1 MFNEKVI
8 SLKKVLFILIGILCA
23 VSAGAVKY
31 GTLYRDPRRGFIY
44 TISSS
49 HNSAASAGLAPAPV
63 ATMGSVSRGAGLSRS
78 RGVSSTM
85 GSISVAMPVAVAPMS
100 GIRTAAATVSGGVT
114 TYEAENENS
123 YSPTASYKSRG
134 IRKSTDWHG
143 KPEGLPDCGC
153 NWVQIDEERWQCT
166 ECGAVWNEF
175 NNLIETPCACGTGTC
190 NCSVPLDLNWGA
202 MVFLMLLAVGYGV
215 RASMREKCTMKEN
228 ENRA

>member
-1 MFNEKVI
+1 M
-8 SLKKVLFILIGILCA
+8 KKVLFILLGILCA
-23 VSAGAVKY
+23 VSAGATKY
-31 GTLYRDPRRGFIY
+31 GTLYRGPGRGFIY

-63 ATMGSVSRGAGLSRS
+63 ATMGSVSRGAGSSRS

-114 TYEAENENS
+114 TYDKA
-123 YSPTASYKSRG
+123 PKKPRG
-134 IRKSTDWHG
+134 GVRKSG
-143 KPEGLPDCGC
+143 ILPPGGDGDDPLEVCPHCKDADNNGICDICKHSIYLLDGEDECDCA
-153 NWVQIDEERWQCT
+153 EESGYCWC
-166 ECGAVWNEF
+166 
-175 NNLIETPCACGTGTC
+175 
-190 NCSVPLDLNWGA
+190 PLDMNWGA